1 MTGEPGPR
9 EEERAS
15 RESLSPEAGRGS
27 ADVPG
32 ADAARHGHGHGHG
45 HGHEPG
51 PPGAGQEAGDRP
63 PPGETHPPADRSPS
77 EARPATGRPPAPD
90 DARGAGEP
98 PSPGPRSPV
107 TSGLPPPD
115 PRSVVTSDPPFA
127 TVHRVIGE
135 AWMGDV
141 ARAAR
146 TLGARTPEDFARIAG
161 LLGVGGGAVDAGQPP
176 RPEEGRGD
184 PAREATAR
192 EEREQRT
199 PDHEPPLFQ
208 RRPNSAGTSSVTV
221 LVPVE
226 QQPRDPARWTTDPM
240 ARPRGR
246 DESPTRPPHLP
257 LLAPRST
264 AALLT
269 ILLARITRDGELDVE
284 RATEQLA
291 QARPLT
297 AIPRLPLPTLRYGVQ
312 ILADSS
318 SAMEPF
324 ARDVDDVI
332 GHVRALAGVAGTQ
345 VLRFADVPLRGAGPG
360 PRATWQRPYRPPR
373 PGVRVLILS
382 DFGAGGSAVNPWR
395 ATEQEWRTIIAS
407 IHQRG
412 CEPVGLVPLP
422 ERLWP
427 QWARGG
433 LLPLVAWDRGT
444 TVGKALGARR

>member
-1 MTGEPGPR
+1 MTR
-9 EEERAS
+9 
-15 RESLSPEAGRGS
+15 
-27 ADVPG
+27 D
-32 ADAARHGHGHGHG
+32 
-45 HGHEPG
+45 PG
-51 PPGAGQEAGDRP
+51 PPEKARGSDTPGPPPSAPPGRASSGPPPSAPPGRAASGAP
-63 PPGETHPPADRSPS
+63 PPGP
-77 EARPATGRPPAPD
+77 
-90 DARGAGEP
+90 
-98 PSPGPRSPV
+98 
-107 TSGLPPPD
+107 
-115 PRSVVTSDPPFA
+115 
-127 TVHRVIGE
+127 HRVIGE
-135 AWMGDV
+135 AWLGDV

-146 TLGARTPEDFARIAG
+146 ALGARTAEDFARIAG
-161 LLGVGGGAVDAGQPP
+161 LLGVGGGGAADVELPP
-176 RPEEGRGD
+176 RSEEGRGD

-192 EEREQRT
+192 EAPERPARDQE
-199 PDHEPPLFQ
+199 PPPLFQ
-208 RRPNSAGTSSVTV
+208 RRPTTAGTSTVTV

-226 QQPRDPARWTTDPM
+226 RQPRRPARWTTDPM
-240 ARPRGR
+240 ARPPGR
-246 DESPTRPPHLP
+246 DQAPVRPPHLP

-269 ILLARITRDGELDVE
+269 VLLARITRDGELDVE
-284 RATEQLA
+284 RATEHLA

-382 DFGAGGSAVNPWR
+382 DLGAGGSAVNPWR
-395 ATEQEWRTIIAS
+395 ATEQEWRTTIAA
-407 IHQRG
+407 IRQRG
-412 CEPVGLVPLP
+412 CEPVALVPLP

-427 QWARGG
+427 DWARGG
-433 LLPLVAWDRGT
+433 LLPMVAWDRGT

>member
-1 MTGEPGPR
+1 MTRDPGPPD
-9 EEERAS
+9 ER
-15 RESLSPEAGRGS
+15 RGS
-27 ADVPG
+27 GTAGPVP
-32 ADAARHGHGHGHG
+32 
-45 HGHEPG
+45 PG
-51 PPGAGQEAGDRP
+51 PPGRATVGFSSPGFSSPDFPPTGSPPTGSP
-63 PPGETHPPADRSPS
+63 PPGS
-77 EARPATGRPPAPD
+77 
-90 DARGAGEP
+90 
-98 PSPGPRSPV
+98 PSPGP
-107 TSGLPPPD
+107 
-115 PRSVVTSDPPFA
+115 
-127 TVHRVIGE
+127 HRVIGE
-135 AWMGDV
+135 AWLGDV

-146 TLGARTPEDFARIAG
+146 ALGARTAEDFARIAG
-161 LLGVGGGAVDAGQPP
+161 LLGVGGGAADAELPP

-192 EEREQRT
+192 EAPERRPRDQE
-199 PDHEPPLFQ
+199 PPPLFQ
-208 RRPNSAGTSSVTV
+208 RRPATAGTSTVTV

-226 QQPRDPARWTTDPM
+226 RRPHRPARWTTDPM

-246 DESPTRPPHLP
+246 DEAPVRPPHLP

-269 ILLARITRDGELDVE
+269 VLLARITRDGELDVE
-284 RATEQLA
+284 RATEHLA

-312 ILADSS
+312 ILADGS

-360 PRATWQRPYRPPR
+360 RRTTWQRPYRPPR

-382 DFGAGGSAVNPWR
+382 DLGAGGSAVNPWR
-395 ATEQEWRTIIAS
+395 ATEQEWRTTITA

-412 CEPVGLVPLP
+412 CEPVALVPLP

-427 QWARGG
+427 DWARG
-433 LLPLVAWDRGT
+433 LLPMVAWDRGT

>member
-1 MTGEPGPR
+1 MTR
-9 EEERAS
+9 
-15 RESLSPEAGRGS
+15 
-27 ADVPG
+27 D
-32 ADAARHGHGHGHG
+32 
-45 HGHEPG
+45 PG
-51 PPGAGQEAGDRP
+51 PPEKARGSDTSGPPPSGPHDRAASGPPPSASHDRAAPGPP
-63 PPGETHPPADRSPS
+63 PPGP
-77 EARPATGRPPAPD
+77 
-90 DARGAGEP
+90 
-98 PSPGPRSPV
+98 
-107 TSGLPPPD
+107 
-115 PRSVVTSDPPFA
+115 
-127 TVHRVIGE
+127 HRVIGE
-135 AWMGDV
+135 AWLGDV

-146 TLGARTPEDFARIAG
+146 ALGARTAEDFARIAG
-161 LLGVGGGAVDAGQPP
+161 LLGVGGGAADVEPAP

-192 EEREQRT
+192 EAPERRT
-199 PDHEPPLFQ
+199 RDQEPPPLFQ
-208 RRPNSAGTSSVTV
+208 RRPTTAGTSTVTV

-226 QQPRDPARWTTDPM
+226 RQPPRPARWTTDPM

-246 DESPTRPPHLP
+246 DQAPARPPHLP

-269 ILLARITRDGELDVE
+269 VLLARITRDGELDVE
-284 RATEQLA
+284 RATEHLA

-312 ILADSS
+312 ILADGS

-360 PRATWQRPYRPPR
+360 PRTTWQRPYRPPR

-382 DFGAGGSAVNPWR
+382 DLGAGGSAVNPWR
-395 ATEQEWRTIIAS
+395 ATEQEWRTTIAA

-412 CEPVGLVPLP
+412 CEPVALVPLP

-427 QWARGG
+427 DWARGG
-433 LLPLVAWDRGT
+433 LLPMVAWDRGT